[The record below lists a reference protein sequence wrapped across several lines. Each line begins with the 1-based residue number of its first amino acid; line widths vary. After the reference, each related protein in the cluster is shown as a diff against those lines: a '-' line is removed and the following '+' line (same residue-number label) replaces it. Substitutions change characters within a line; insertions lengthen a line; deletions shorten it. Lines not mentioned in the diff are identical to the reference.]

1 LLRDSAHHADVVRLY
16 VEKSVSFRVV
26 EPDAAVA
33 LIRSSA

>member
-1 LLRDSAHHADVVRLY
+1 LGYNTHDADVVRLY

-26 EPDAAVA
+26 GPDAAVA